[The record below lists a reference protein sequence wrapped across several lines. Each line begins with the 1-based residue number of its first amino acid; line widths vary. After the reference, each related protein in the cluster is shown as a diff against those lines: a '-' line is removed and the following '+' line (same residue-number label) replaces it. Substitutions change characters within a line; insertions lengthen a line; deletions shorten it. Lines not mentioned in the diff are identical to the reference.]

1 MWNWHPL
8 TTIWHP
14 LEGPGRHNML
24 YIHYVRYTCIMG
36 AHCELQ
42 VTKNGNICLPT
53 IGWGGTAAMRQKSAD
68 TYTTGQNNLLHL
80 HTSYLRLFQ
89 CAPGV
94 SRSKIQP
101 NPYWCGSSDPLQTW
115 IAITVMH
122 VKKFNYIF
130 NQTYISKK
138 REIQLYQATGR
149 LKHGTDYWRKAIVI
163 HVK

>member
-1 MWNWHPL
+1 
-8 TTIWHP
+8 
-14 LEGPGRHNML
+14 ML

-36 AHCELQ
+36 AHCDFQ
-42 VTKNGNICLPT
+42 VTKNGNIGLPT

-68 TYTTGQNNLLHL
+68 AYTTGQNNLLHL
-80 HTSYLRLFQ
+80 QTSYLRLFQ

-122 VKKFNYIF
+122 VKKFNL
-130 NQTYISKK
+130 SKK
-138 REIQLYQATGR
+138 REIQNKDDSFTKQLVVWTMELIIGER
-149 LKHGTDYWRKAIVI
+149 LLSNCYPC
-163 HVK
+163 